1 MALERELQLAVSG
14 PDTVGGVRVGMR
26 EQTPGKANQ
35 KKKKEKKQSS
45 TTTTTTFKSDSIFFF
60 LVVVVVMAKYT

>member
-35 KKKKEKKQSS
+35 KKREKKNKVPLLLLLLSS
-45 TTTTTTFKSDSIFFF
+45 QIAFFF
-60 LVVVVVMAKYT
+60 VVVVMAKYT